1 MKLTDIDGNF
11 YMSDDLDEVS
21 GYSGASLHNQFNQ
34 YAILIEGKS
43 LGDLIKFELNED
55 SLNIQST
62 IGSQMTLNELIS
74 SINKKVEI
82 ADLNFN
88 GDYLICGI
96 TYNRLER
103 RYVINARIL
112 LKGDKE

>member
-1 MKLTDIDGNF
+1 MLAAAMDAYLLSPLTMHSCGIF
-11 YMSDDLDEVS
+11 LYDLKR
-21 GYSGASLHNQFNQ
+21 LP
-34 YAILIEGKS
+34 
-43 LGDLIKFELNED
+43 
-55 SLNIQST
+55 
-62 IGSQMTLNELIS
+62 

-103 RYVINARIL
+103 RYDINARIL